1 MDIAIEWDAERFRG
15 DWNVTGG
22 DLVSDV
28 GGLRTA
34 VLLSLFTDRVA
45 SPDYLPPPGQK
56 FQRRGWWGDTYEIA
70 SGGSAIGSRL
80 WQLNRAVKT
89 DGTTLLAE
97 ARDYCREALQWL
109 VDSGVVASVDV
120 ATFWLTR
127 NVIGIRVTI
136 TAPQSPPQVWDF
148 AWAWQTATPAQ
159 KGPQGAPTMI
169 FLDARPSN
177 ATYFDASG
185 NLVEVGPNVLRPLY
199 IGGVLAGNLVEAA
212 ATNWV
217 RNPRAE
223 GAVVGT
229 PGTVPTDWT
238 INVGAGLTGSIV
250 GAGAYQGVPY
260 LDVGVS
266 GTMGGTGTG
275 LALNVYPDASNAPVA
290 DGETWTESAWVQII
304 SGTLPSGGGD
314 GLYMGQYGGTTLYP
328 GISCGTPY
336 AWTRYANTQTISG
349 GNIGAGGMVWV
360 YANAGDV
367 VSFTIRIGA
376 PQLTQESA
384 ISSVILPP
392 VGAPGVST
400 RAADVLYPAQA

>member
-109 VDSGVVASVDV
+109 VDTGVVASVDV

-127 NVIGIRVTI
+127 NAIGIRVTI
-136 TAPQSPPQVWDF
+136 AAPQSPPQVWDF
-148 AWAWQTATPAQ
+148 AWAWQTAAAPQ
-159 KGPQGAPTMI
+159 SGQQGAPTMI

-177 ATYFDASG
+177 ATYLDANG

-199 IGGVLAGNLVEAA
+199 LGGVLAGNLVEAA
-212 ATNWV
+212 ATNYV

-223 GAVVGT
+223 GAVAGT
-229 PGTVPTDWT
+229 PGTLPTDWGVT
-238 INVGAGLTGSIV
+238 LGGGLSQQIV
-250 GAGAYQGVPY
+250 GTGTDSGVPY
-260 LDVGVS
+260 VDIRVF
-266 GTMGGTGTG
+266 GTATATG
-275 LALNVYPDASNAPVA
+275 LAANIFLDILAATLTSA
-290 DGETWTESAWVQII
+290 SAWTLSAWIQVVAGATPNGQVELHFEEDGSGAVFPGTAI
-304 SGTLPSGGGD
+304 SSP
-314 GLYMGQYGGTTLYP
+314 TT
-328 GISCGTPY
+328 
-336 AWTRYANTQTISG
+336 WTRYSETATADYPTDTSILG
-349 GNIGAGGMVWV
+349 EVWV
-360 YANAGDV
+360 YVTSGDV
-367 VSFTIRIGA
+367 VDFTLRIGA
-376 PQLTQESA
+376 PQIEEGAAATSL
-384 ISSVILPP
+384 ILPP
-392 VGAPGVST
+392 VGAPGVTT
-400 RAADVLYPAQA
+400 RAADVLYPSQA